1 MGSGILNQFRLMLK
15 IITTIKQNI
24 NMKLLCKKFD
34 DGDYYLKKEII
45 LHGLINY
52 ANDSH
57 KRIGYSYNDNRK
69 GFWLNKHK

>member
-1 MGSGILNQFRLMLK
+1 
-15 IITTIKQNI
+15 
-24 NMKLLCKKFD
+24 MKLLCKKFD